1 MPTAKGAVPMS
12 RSKTNPKLTKAGV
25 ALSARARSRLRRL
38 ADWMEEELRGNQD
51 PGIKLSY
58 LGGISLHEGIAHLTP
73 LGALVQI
80 YDPFKETDLKWL
92 MPGTSRVPEEL
103 EMSRVCNILDISH
116 AEYFIL
122 LRYIYRDLQFPAVIK
137 TLRTLK

>member
-1 MPTAKGAVPMS
+1 MS

-25 ALSARARSRLRRL
+25 ALSAQARSRLQRL

-51 PGIKLSY
+51 PEIKLSY
-58 LGGISLHEGIAHLTP
+58 LGGISLHEGITHLTP

-80 YDPFKETDLKWL
+80 YAPFKETDLKRL
-92 MPGTSRVPEEL
+92 MPGTSRVPEKL
-103 EMSRVCNILDISH
+103 KLSRVRNILGISP